1 MPVSNQNMVEMG
13 KKLLQ
18 AASENDVDN
27 VRLLMSGGAPF
38 TGNWLGTTPLHAAA
52 KAGHSET
59 VELLLNAGIFRD
71 AKTKVDRTAL
81 QMAAEEGHTDIVQML
96 INHGAD
102 VNTKDMLKMTALH
115 WAVQHSHTDTASLL
129 LQHSADVTAINKFGK
144 SPLDIAC
151 DNNSESI
158 FQLVQAAI
166 DGASTKASAIESE
179 TATEKLVNELAAEKR
194 AGWKP
199 SPEDVLEKLT
209 SCTSESTS
217 TEAVKLLESHG
228 ISFLPV
234 DDSTLLTSALES
246 GQSLSL
252 TAGKMA
258 LKQTKSVV
266 PAVARASSIQQPA
279 VKRFKLASGP
289 VKSSP
294 RVVTITAEQFLA
306 LAGRLQQQGKSNK
319 PMVISLPKQFVLPAQ
334 NGKTSSCSV
343 KPANNNIKTV
353 TNTVNKKQQ
362 QQQQGPL
369 VKSLSQ
375 LYGSNKS
382 IGDSPT
388 KSVANPIKPTINVL
402 NLPDIGDMVG
412 SSPPCSPVKID
423 NCDEIDPLSTPLL
436 PLSPTTV
443 KVDEVKT
450 HFFKSGLLKGSART
464 TPITLLCRNKAK
476 APPPPPPPPPAL
488 NLNLNHSTSP
498 SMNNV
503 LSLDHCSDL
512 FNEESDSGHAGN
524 PPVWLSIMEEENSQ
538 FTSTAN
544 DEDLLDPAR
553 LAAQLA
559 SIRQAASQYSFSS

>member
-1 MPVSNQNMVEMG
+1 MIVSE
-13 KKLLQ
+13 
-18 AASENDVDN
+18 
-27 VRLLMSGGAPF
+27 
-38 TGNWLGTTPLHAAA
+38 
-52 KAGHSET
+52 
-59 VELLLNAGIFRD
+59 
-71 AKTKVDRTAL
+71 
-81 QMAAEEGHTDIVQML
+81 
-96 INHGAD
+96 
-102 VNTKDMLKMTALH
+102 
-115 WAVQHSHTDTASLL
+115 
-129 LQHSADVTAINKFGK
+129 
-144 SPLDIAC
+144 
-151 DNNSESI
+151 
-158 FQLVQAAI
+158 
-166 DGASTKASAIESE
+166 
-179 TATEKLVNELAAEKR
+179 
-194 AGWKP
+194 
-199 SPEDVLEKLT
+199 
-209 SCTSESTS
+209 
-217 TEAVKLLESHG
+217 
-228 ISFLPV
+228 
-234 DDSTLLTSALES
+234 
-246 GQSLSL
+246 
-252 TAGKMA
+252 AGKMA